1 MALSG
6 VAEDHISRL
15 GEDDNFWAA
24 GPTGPC
30 GPCSE
35 IYFDMGEEVGCGSPD
50 CKPGCD
56 CDRFLEFW
64 NLVFTQYDRQEDGS
78 MPELPHRNLDT
89 GMGLERMAAIMQHK
103 TANYD
108 GDLMQHLIKLGEK
121 ISGKTYDADDYS
133 GASRSLRIIA
143 DHSRAVDFMI
153 SDASCPVTRDAS
165 TSFAACSAAPCST
178 AACWA
183 SRAPS

>member
-1 MALSG
+1 
-6 VAEDHISRL
+6 
-15 GEDDNFWAA
+15 
-24 GPTGPC
+24 
-30 GPCSE
+30 
-35 IYFDMGEEVGCGSPD
+35 MGEEVGCGSPD

-108 GDLMQHLIKLGEK
+108 GDLMQHLIKLGEE

-133 GASRSLRIIA
+133 GASRSC
-143 DHSRAVDFMI
+143 
-153 SDASCPVTRDAS
+153 ASSPTTPVLS
-165 TSFAACSAAPCST
+165 TL
-178 AACWA
+178 
-183 SRAPS
+183 